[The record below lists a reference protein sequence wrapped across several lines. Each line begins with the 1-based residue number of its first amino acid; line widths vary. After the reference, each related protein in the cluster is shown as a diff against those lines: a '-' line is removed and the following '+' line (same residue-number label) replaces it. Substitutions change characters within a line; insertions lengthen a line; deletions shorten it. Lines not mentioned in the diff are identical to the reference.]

1 MQQSVN
7 RSVNAG
13 QTAATLKVNDLRG
26 SLQTFQQFS
35 VVITPRQDHCSRLQ
49 SALFAASAVLKA
61 DRQTDMQ
68 YLVNTVCCC
77 LPGPP
82 PAPSSWRL
90 KADMPNRLSLTHE
103 EVHLLLQRLSFLT
116 AESYQTHDFTIILL
130 LLIIIIIII
139 IIIICIII
147 SAVICRAL
155 HLETIEP

>member
-1 MQQSVN
+1 MRVYARRRMRNEARIGLGQFTVCSSLATHWRKHHVQQSVN

-49 SALFAASAVLKA
+49 SALFAAPAVLKT

-68 YLVNTVCCC
+68 HPVNTVYCC

-82 PAPSSWRL
+82 SAPSSWRL
-90 KADMPNRLSLTHE
+90 KADI
-103 EVHLLLQRLSFLT
+103 
-116 AESYQTHDFTIILL
+116 A
-130 LLIIIIIII
+130 
-139 IIIICIII
+139 
-147 SAVICRAL
+147 
-155 HLETIEP
+155 